1 MHTIWGS
8 SNIHKEVKA
17 QLLAPTNLGLRASEK
32 CLAMSAS
39 IVGISES
46 LGSLRVIFDQKGG
59 EANKK
64 KKHHQL
70 PVLAGM
76 SMESFQLSILGGR
89 RVH

>member
-17 QLLAPTNLGLRASEK
+17 QLLAPANLGLRASEK
-32 CLAMSAS
+32 CLAMSTS

-59 EANKK
+59 GGAN
-64 KKHHQL
+64 KKHHQFWQ
-70 PVLAGM
+70 
-76 SMESFQLSILGGR
+76 E
-89 RVH
+89 